1 MDEVTAADRSPVVRF
16 GPDRRLTLAAGAA
29 ALVALGLA
37 VTAGDAGGRLLFG
50 LAAAVLA
57 GYAIGDLIWWPRL
70 AADARG
76 VRVHTPFT
84 RAELS
89 WDEVEDVRA
98 DVRSRYGVRSAT
110 LEVDAGAVLAV
121 FSRRSLG
128 TDPQAAAE
136 LVRAMRPPR

>member
-1 MDEVTAADRSPVVRF
+1 VDEVSAADRSPVVRF
-16 GPDRRLTLAAGAA
+16 GPDRRLTAAAGAA
-29 ALVALGLA
+29 ALLGVGLA
-37 VTAGDAGGRLLFG
+37 VAADDAGGRLLFG

-57 GYAIGDLIWWPRL
+57 AYAISDLVWWPRL

-84 RAELS
+84 RAELR

-98 DVRSRYGVRSAT
+98 DLRSRYGVRSAT

-128 TDPQAAAE
+128 ADPQEAAE
-136 LVRAMRPPR
+136 LLRAMRPPG